1 MYVTKKF
8 LWNIPKE
15 FVQLYRD
22 KQNFKL
28 CVGGIERVKFIKF
41 YLFLESS
48 HIYHHHTPLLRNPS
62 SSVIRLREKLLL
74 LSFPPSIL
82 AIHFKPFPALPSVL
96 FHIWVYVLFVIIF
109 TVLRN
114 NFRRG
119 IPHTTR
125 DLLFLCSLRD
135 YISFRLGDA
144 R

>member
-1 MYVTKKF
+1 M
-8 LWNIPKE
+8 LWNILDE
-15 FVQLYRD
+15 FVQSYRD
-22 KQNFKL
+22 KQNFRQ

-48 HIYHHHTPLLRNPS
+48 HIYHHQPLLRNPS

-82 AIHFKPFPALPSVL
+82 AIHFKLFPTAPSVL

-114 NFRRG
+114 DFRHG
-119 IPHTTR
+119 IPHTKR

-135 YISFRLGDA
+135 YISFRLGGA